1 MCCNGFLKVIMFV
14 FNGLIFLA
22 GAAILAVGIW
32 VKVDQISLLGFLEHI
47 EDAPPELA
55 QLTNVGYLLIAVGVF
70 LALVG
75 FLGCCGA
82 IQESRCMLLS
92 FFIIVLIIF
101 IVEVAA
107 AVVLFVFE
115 PLAEKLLED
124 VGQKV
129 AGSLKDKYGEDESF
143 TAVWN
148 NTMDELHCCGYH
160 NYTDFTASQFVNKT
174 SLYPETCCT
183 RTSTTCDE
191 NSVQT
196 ARVLG
201 CFQAFVN
208 LIEENTVLLAG
219 VAIGIAALEI
229 AAMTVSMIL
238 YRNVRK

>member
-1 MCCNGFLKVIMFV
+1 MGCNGFLKVMMFV

-22 GAAILAVGIW
+22 GAAILALGIW
-32 VKVDQISLLGFLEHI
+32 VKVDKISLLGFLDHI
-47 EDAPPELA
+47 DDAPPELA

-82 IQESRCMLLS
+82 MQENRCMLLS

-107 AVVLFVFE
+107 AVVLFIFE
-115 PLAEKLLED
+115 PLAAKLLED

-129 AGSLKDKYGEDESF
+129 SRSLRDKYGEEESF

-148 NTMDELHCCGYH
+148 NTMNELNCCGYY
-160 NYTDFTASQFVNKT
+160 NYSDFTASQFVNKT
-174 SLYPETCCT
+174 SLYPETCCLT
-183 RTSTTCDE
+183 NVTTCDE
-191 NSVQT
+191 NSVQNLP
-196 ARVLG
+196 RLG

-208 LIEENTVLLAG
+208 LIEENAVLLAG

-238 YRNVRK
+238 YRNVGK